1 LIPDPGA
8 GYELGDDGRAAMRSV
23 LALLAED
30 RRAPSSITDPE
41 RAWRVHVADSLSGL
55 EVEGLRMAHTIVDLG
70 AGAGFPGLALA
81 AALPA
86 AEVHL
91 VESIGRKCEFMRR
104 AIERSGLANARVIC
118 ARAEAWAEGSPPQG
132 GREAHEAATAR
143 AVGRLA
149 TVAELASPLLVEGGV
164 LVTWK
169 GRRRLDEELELDR
182 AAPQLGMEPVEVIRV
197 GPYAGSANRHL
208 HVIRKSGPTPEALPR
223 RPGMA
228 KKRPYGARD

>member
-1 LIPDPGA
+1 MAVELPDGA
-8 GYELGDDGRAAMRSV
+8 RAAMRSV

-30 RRAPSSITDPE
+30 RGAPSSVTDPQ
-41 RAWRVHVADSLSGL
+41 RAWQVHVADSLTGL
-55 EVEGLRMAHTIVDLG
+55 EVEALREAVRIADLG

-86 AEVHL
+86 ADVRL

-104 AIERSGLANARVIC
+104 AIERARIANARVIC
-118 ARAEAWAEGSPPQG
+118 ARAEAWAESPPPQG
-132 GREAHEAATAR
+132 GREAHQAVTAR
-143 AVGRLA
+143 AVGRLS
-149 TVAELASPLLVEGGV
+149 TVAELASPLLLEGGV
-164 LVTWK
+164 LVAWK
-169 GRRRLDEELELDR
+169 GRRRLDEELELER
-182 AAPQLGMEPVEVIRV
+182 AVPRLAMDPVEVVRV

-228 KKRPYGARD
+228 KKRPYGARG

>member
-1 LIPDPGA
+1 LIPDPPA
-8 GYELGDDGRAAMRSV
+8 GIELPEGGRALRSV

-30 RRAPSSITDPE
+30 RRAPSSITEPE

-55 EVEGLRMAHTIVDLG
+55 EVEALRTAARIADLG

-86 AEVHL
+86 ADVRL

-118 ARAEAWAEGSPPQG
+118 ARAEAWAESTPPRG
-132 GREAHEAATAR
+132 GREAHEAVTAR
-143 AVGRLA
+143 AVGRLS

-164 LVTWK
+164 LVAWK
-169 GRRRLDEELELDR
+169 GRRRPDEELELAR
-182 AAPQLGMEPVEVIRV
+182 AAPRLAMDPVEVIRA

-223 RPGMA
+223 RSGMA
-228 KKRPYGARD
+228 KKRPYGARS